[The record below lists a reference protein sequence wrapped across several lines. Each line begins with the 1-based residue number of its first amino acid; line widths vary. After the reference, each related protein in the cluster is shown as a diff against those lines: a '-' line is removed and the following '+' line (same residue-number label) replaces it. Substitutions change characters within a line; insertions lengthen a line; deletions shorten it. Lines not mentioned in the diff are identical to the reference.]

1 MSTKKAA
8 IKKLDESS
16 VSASQKTEISEKT
29 QSSQKKPKKSVPSSQ
44 TNESQRKKIRHK
56 KRSETFSTYI
66 FKILKQVHPNVGI
79 SKGGMK
85 VMNSFVVDIFERI
98 AKEGGTLVSMN
109 EKQIL
114 GTREIQT
121 SVRLVLP
128 GELSKHAITEGG
140 KAISKFLTK
149 TEN

>member
-1 MSTKKAA
+1 
-8 IKKLDESS
+8 
-16 VSASQKTEISEKT
+16 
-29 QSSQKKPKKSVPSSQ
+29 
-44 TNESQRKKIRHK
+44 
-56 KRSETFSTYI
+56 
-66 FKILKQVHPNVGI
+66 
-79 SKGGMK
+79 
-85 VMNSFVVDIFERI
+85 
-98 AKEGGTLVSMN
+98 MN

-128 GELSKHAITEGG
+128 GELSKHAMTEGG